1 MENLRISQIINNIAL
16 QLNGEK
22 DNQQNQQ
29 VPKKSIRDS
38 LIFIDELNNSI
49 NKNLSQSVLDLVN
62 CFICLNPAKDPLT
75 CPKCNNF
82 ACKECLEKYFGGLR
96 EKQCG
101 LCKRMIKLS
110 ELKENKVIKDIE
122 EILNKDANKKQK
134 FEELSQLI
142 IEKKKDWEDQTN
154 NMNLLVEK
162 VFVFQEEFNKY
173 KNEYDFFLTN
183 IKSIIDSSFE
193 ECNKKIEILIN
204 SLLSYNK
211 VIDDSVN
218 KYAQIYKKNQNNG
231 YDNNIKSLI
240 NEILSLERRKFN
252 DTTHNETS
260 QLLNSVIKFVPSIN
274 TYNVKEIKLKKNDF
288 GKDAKLNFNGNHF
301 KVGNYDLVLDIN
313 RFKGYKFS
321 CKLNFT
327 LNPDNNKKMCFLMS
341 QCLRFNG
348 VKEKLIPMK
357 LIQSDQRTYSY
368 ECEISCDDFDSLNV
382 DEVSIKTEALI
393 FTL

>member
-1 MENLRISQIINNIAL
+1 MENLHISQIINNIAL
-16 QLNGEK
+16 QINGEK

-29 VPKKSIRDS
+29 LPKKSIRDS
-38 LIFIDELNNSI
+38 IIILDELNNSI

-82 ACKECLEKYFGGLR
+82 ACKECLEKYFDGLR
-96 EKQCG
+96 EKKCG
-101 LCKRMIKLS
+101 LCKGMIKLS

-122 EILNKDANKKQK
+122 EILNKDANKKEK
-134 FEELSQLI
+134 FEELSHLI
-142 IEKKKDWEDQTN
+142 IKKKKNWEDQTN

-162 VFVFQEEFNKY
+162 IFTFQEEFNKY
-173 KNEYDFFLTN
+173 KNEYDLFLTN
-183 IKSIIDSSFE
+183 IKSIIDNSFE

-218 KYAQIYKKNQNNG
+218 KYNQIYQKNQNNG

-252 DTTHNETS
+252 DRTHNETS

-274 TYNVKEIKLKKNDF
+274 IYNVKEIKVKKSDF
-288 GKDAKLNFNGNHF
+288 GKDTKLNFSGNHF
-301 KVGNYDLVLDIN
+301 KVGNYDLAYNIN
-313 RFKGYKFS
+313 RLNGYKFS

-341 QCLRFNG
+341 QYLRVNG
-348 VKEKLIPMK
+348 VKEQLIPMK
-357 LIQSDQRTYSY
+357 LIQTDQKNYSY
-368 ECEISCDDFDSLNV
+368 ECEISCDDLFSLNV
-382 DEVSIKTEALI
+382 NEVSIKTEALI
-393 FTL
+393 FAL

>member
-1 MENLRISQIINNIAL
+1 MSNLRISQIINNIAL
-16 QLNGEK
+16 QLYGEK

-29 VPKKSIRDS
+29 EPKKSIKDS
-38 LIFIDELNNSI
+38 FIFIDKLNDSI

-62 CFICLNPAKDPLT
+62 CPICYNPAKDPLT

-96 EKQCG
+96 EKQCV
-101 LCKRMIKLS
+101 LCKGMMKLS
-110 ELKENKVIKDIE
+110 ELKENRVIKDIE

-142 IEKKKDWEDQTN
+142 IEKKKNWEDQTN

-162 VFVFQEEFNKY
+162 VFAFQEEFNKY
-173 KNEYDFFLTN
+173 KNEYDLFLIN
-183 IKSIIDSSFE
+183 IKNIIDKSFE
-193 ECNKKIEILIN
+193 EYNKKIEILIN

-218 KYAQIYKKNQNNG
+218 KYAEIYKKNQNNG
-231 YDNNIKSLI
+231 YDNNIKTLI

-252 DTTHNETS
+252 DRTHNETS
-260 QLLNSVIKFVPSIN
+260 QLLNGVTKFVPSIN
-274 TYNVKEIKLKKNDF
+274 IYNVKEIKLKKNDF
-288 GKDAKLNFNGNHF
+288 GKDTKLDFNGNHF
-301 KVGNYDLVLDIN
+301 RVGNYDLVYNIN
-313 RFKGYKFS
+313 SFNDYKVS

-341 QCLRFNG
+341 QYLRFNG

-357 LIQSDQRTYSY
+357 LIQTDQKTYSY
-368 ECEISCDDFDSLNV
+368 ECEISCDDFYSLNV

-393 FTL
+393 FAL